1 MSDAAI
7 NRPIVTPPSTSTPP
21 AIRSSRAMT
30 RPKGGPGAMST
41 KSRSTSATT
50 RRRTTVAS
58 RATFDRHEF
67 NWTARQREQS
77 IAPAAHTIIVDRMTE
92 SLWVWALFGALVFAM
107 LALDLGAL
115 RRSEGEQPLRSAVLW
130 SAACIGLGLG
140 FGGVVYALYGSGA
153 ALTYYTA
160 YALEKSLSVDNIFV
174 FVLIFAELQIPAA
187 EQRRVLYWGVLG
199 ALVMRA
205 IFIALGVFLLSR
217 FHWVIY
223 PFAALILFAAVR
235 ILFGQEKERE
245 GVVAACAVCSTWVA
259 RVIPIT
265 PVLWGHR
272 FWIRQRGRLLAT
284 PLLIALILVE
294 VTDAVFALDSIPAV
308 FAVTQDPFLIYTSN
322 IFAMLGLRSLYLL
335 LGGAVSRLRY
345 LRFGLAFILA
355 FVGVKLMLSGVLDIP
370 AWASLIIILGAVAV
384 SAAFSL
390 LMIPAHPSPQKL
402 EKA

>member
-1 MSDAAI
+1 M
-7 NRPIVTPPSTSTPP
+7 
-21 AIRSSRAMT
+21 
-30 RPKGGPGAMST
+30 
-41 KSRSTSATT
+41 
-50 RRRTTVAS
+50 
-58 RATFDRHEF
+58 H
-67 NWTARQREQS
+67 
-77 IAPAAHTIIVDRMTE
+77 E
-92 SLWVWALFGALVFAM
+92 SLWVWGLFGALVLAM
-107 LALDLGAL
+107 LALDLGTL
-115 RRSEGEQPLRSAVLW
+115 RRSEGAQSLRSAILW
-130 SAACIGLGLG
+130 SAAWIGLGLG
-140 FGGVVYALYGSGA
+140 FGGIVFALYGA
-153 ALTYYTA
+153 EPALLYYTA

-205 IFIALGVFLLSR
+205 IFIALGVFLLQR
-217 FHWVIY
+217 FYWIIY

-245 GVVAACAVCSTWVA
+245 VVVNACAVCGTWVA
-259 RVIPIT
+259 RLIPIT

-272 FWIRQRGRLLAT
+272 FWIRQHGRLLAT
-284 PLLIALILVE
+284 PLLIALVLVE

-322 IFAMLGLRSLYLL
+322 IFAMLGLRSLYIL
-335 LGGAVSRLRY
+335 LGGAISRLRY

-355 FVGVKLMLSGVLDIP
+355 FVGVKLLLGELVEVP
-370 AWASLIIILGAVAV
+370 AWVSLVIILGAVAV

-390 LMIPAHPSPQKL
+390 MMVPAQPLPRKL